1 MEEFLTTPGE
11 CPASPGPHWWET
23 PGLLRTALVQLDG
36 QVGAVVNVEKH
47 VVDPAVV
54 SGEVAG
60 QLGRI
65 AQQMRLGAGGGAV
78 EPSSS
83 ATGFEP
89 VTLGFTREAGSIRR
103 RVNGR

>member
-1 MEEFLTTPGE
+1 MEEVLTASGE
-11 CPASPGPHWWET
+11 RPASLDPRWWET
-23 PGLLRTALVQLDG
+23 PGLLRTALVQLDV
-36 QVGAVVNVEKH
+36 QVGTVVNVEKR

-60 QLGRI
+60 QLGRL
-65 AQQMRLGAGGGAV
+65 AQQMGLGAGGGTV

-89 VTLGFTREAGSIRR
+89 VTLGFTRQAGSIRR